1 MALASVAGHL
11 AKGRNR
17 ESISSRFERPRAGN
31 APVELS
37 GWSPTHATF
46 TNLRDSGAS
55 YSILGKCRGGWKND
69 NREKRWFYSTPVL
82 PVPALEVVLAKQ
94 TLVLAWNQFVYAE
107 GSDGEVRIA
116 FASHDV
122 IVRGAG
128 LSPLLRAIPGHH
140 VASIR
145 DECAT

>member
-1 MALASVAGHL
+1 VSTHL
-11 AKGRNR
+11 ID
-17 ESISSRFERPRAGN
+17 ESPWTISADSMT
-31 APVELS
+31 
-37 GWSPTHATF
+37 PT
-46 TNLRDSGAS
+46 
-55 YSILGKCRGGWKND
+55 
-69 NREKRWFYSTPVL
+69 
-82 PVPALEVVLAKQ
+82 LEVVMVKQ

-107 GSDGEVRIA
+107 GSDDEVRIA

-145 DECAT
+145 DIARNQRFSVSETRCIREIEVRRINAD